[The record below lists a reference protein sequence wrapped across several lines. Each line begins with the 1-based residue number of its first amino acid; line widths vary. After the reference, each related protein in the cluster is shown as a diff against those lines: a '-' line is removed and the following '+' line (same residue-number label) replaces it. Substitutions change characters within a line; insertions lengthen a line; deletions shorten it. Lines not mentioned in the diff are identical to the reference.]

1 MKAWPRTDIFDK
13 PGVLAR
19 VARDVGFTQ
28 VAHEDLRDLRLLYYS
43 KPLSYY
49 VAIGVLLCGF
59 KGAAMNS
66 RIL

>member
-1 MKAWPRTDIFDK
+1 MKSWPRTDIFDE

-28 VAHEDLRDLRLLYYS
+28 MSHEDLRDMRLLYNS

-49 VAIGVLLCGF
+49 VVIGVLFGGF
-59 KGAAMNS
+59 KGGG
-66 RIL
+66 